1 MMIAP
6 RLPHGKGLFGKFDWK
21 SFFGRHL
28 LNMMLAILHHHG
40 RMSAQQAASAVAG
53 DSRHRA
59 NVGRFLK
66 RHVHELTWTGHQCAK
81 RLLATAQPGG
91 RYVFIVDSTSV
102 GHQGEHTPNTF
113 STGNRSRRPAKGRRY
128 SKYQHATRGCHL
140 FVWGLL
146 ITPDG
151 RRIPSFCSYYTR
163 EYCAQQ
169 GWPHRTQADLAA
181 ELVRSLT
188 VPSRA
193 QVVVLGDTA
202 FESRQM
208 RCACQQRGFTWIMPA
223 NPERVLS
230 GEKPRPRLWSLTEQ
244 FRNGMFVPVRLS
256 LDQGS
261 YVAMRRRS
269 SCTRGSKKTA
279 RTFYV
284 HEERRSVHSVGG
296 VRIVFSTKHK
306 PQSGKRL
313 ERNETKVLLCS
324 DPQLKVAEIVEL
336 YLLRWQ
342 IELFF
347 KELKSNLGMHQYR
360 QRDVDSIQAWME
372 VYRITF
378 LYLEWVRAQHLRS
391 STGRQR
397 RWWHS
402 QRAYGLGLA
411 VCERLAEAQLLTIQ
425 RCTKTASGLRTLRKL
440 LRKALPSECRNAA

>member
-1 MMIAP
+1 M
-6 RLPHGKGLFGKFDWK
+6 
-21 SFFGRHL
+21 
-28 LNMMLAILHHHG
+28 
-40 RMSAQQAASAVAG
+40 
-53 DSRHRA
+53 
-59 NVGRFLK
+59 
-66 RHVHELTWTGHQCAK
+66 
-81 RLLATAQPGG
+81 
-91 RYVFIVDSTSV
+91 
-102 GHQGEHTPNTF
+102 
-113 STGNRSRRPAKGRRY
+113 
-128 SKYQHATRGCHL
+128 
-140 FVWGLL
+140 
-146 ITPDG
+146 
-151 RRIPSFCSYYTR
+151 
-163 EYCAQQ
+163 
-169 GWPHRTQADLAA
+169 
-181 ELVRSLT
+181 
-188 VPSRA
+188 
-193 QVVVLGDTA
+193 
-202 FESRQM
+202 
-208 RCACQQRGFTWIMPA
+208 
-223 NPERVLS
+223 
-230 GEKPRPRLWSLTEQ
+230 
-244 FRNGMFVPVRLS
+244 
-256 LDQGS
+256 
-261 YVAMRRRS
+261 
-269 SCTRGSKKTA
+269 
-279 RTFYV
+279 
-284 HEERRSVHSVGG
+284 GG

-411 VCERLAEAQLLTIQ
+411 VCEHLAEAQLLTIQ